1 MANKNAP
8 FGLKPTR
15 MIGGGPYN
23 GGQSRYRIAS
33 NYDTSIFQ
41 GDLVVQVADGT
52 IARYD
57 VSAASGGSVVL
68 GVFNGCRFTNPDT
81 KKETFQNFYKANTVQ
96 GDIEA
101 FVIDDPNVVFEV
113 QANAAFA
120 VTALFANFKTTA
132 GTGSTF
138 TGQSGVELDVSTLA
152 TTAALPL
159 KAIDISLDP
168 DNDDTGAT
176 NTNVLCVIANHV
188 YGIRAVG
195 V

>member
-1 MANKNAP
+1 MANKDAP

-33 NYDTSIFQ
+33 NATPSIFQ

-57 VSAASGGSVVL
+57 LSTASGGAVVL
-68 GVFNGCRFTNPDT
+68 GVFNGCRFTDPNT
-81 KKETFQNFYKANTVQ
+81 KKETFQNFYKANTVTA
-96 GDIEA
+96 DTEA
-101 FVIDDPNVVFEV
+101 FVIDNPNVVFEV
-113 QANAAFA
+113 QSDEAFA
-120 VTALFANFKTTA
+120 VTALFANFKPTA

-138 TGQSGVELDVSTLA
+138 TGQSGVELDFSTLA
-152 TTAALPL
+152 ATAALPL

-168 DNDDTGAT
+168 DNDDTTAT

-188 YGIRAVG
+188 YGIRAAG

>member
-1 MANKNAP
+1 MANKDAP

-33 NYDTSIFQ
+33 NYGTSIFQ

-52 IARYD
+52 IARY
-57 VSAASGGSVVL
+57 VVGSNSGADVVL